1 MLGWLRRRRLARRV
15 EELLPDRAEFDALV
29 RGRPAFE
36 RLDASGRERLR
47 HKAAWV
53 LAAKE
58 FHGAGGLRPEWHHCL
73 AVAAH
78 AALPLLSLETGWY
91 DGFRSF
97 ILYADAFEV
106 EIDEVDEDG
115 LAHRG
120 RDLRAGEAWEL
131 GPVVLSLTDVEE
143 SGRGDGYDVVIHEIA
158 HQLDQLNGDANG
170 FPPLQPG
177 MSQEAW
183 SEAMSDAYQR
193 LVATLD
199 RGEETEIDEYAA
211 ESPAE
216 FFAVVSEYF
225 FDAPEHLRAVEPA
238 VYGQLALLYRQQPA
252 G

>member
-1 MLGWLRRRRLARRV
+1 MLGWLRRRRLARRA
-15 EELLPDRAEFDALV
+15 EELLPGRAEFDALC

-36 RLDASGRERLR
+36 RLDATGREQLR
-47 HKAAWV
+47 RRTAWV

-58 FHGAGGLRPEWHHCL
+58 FHGAGGLQPEWHHCL

-78 AALPLLSLETGWY
+78 AALPLLSLETAWY

-106 EIDEVDEDG
+106 EIDEVDEHG

-131 GPVVLSLTDVEE
+131 GPVVLSMTDVEE
-143 SGRGDGYDVVIHEIA
+143 SGRGEGYNVVIHEIA
-158 HQLDQLNGDANG
+158 HQLDQLNGEANG

-177 MSQEAW
+177 MTQQAW
-183 SEAMSDAYQR
+183 SSTMTEAFQR
-193 LVATLD
+193 LVAALD
-199 RGEETEIDEYAA
+199 RGEEPGIDDYAA

-225 FDAPEHLRAVEPA
+225 FDAPEHLRVVEPA
-238 VYGQLALLYRQQPA
+238 VYRQLALLYRQQPS